1 MREAILYKRGI
12 HHSVCDS
19 RKEVF
24 QVCLENVFLPLVKS
38 GVANVFFA
46 LHSTESVIRQRNI
59 IDQICIDTFLDI
71 FQFGF
76 WWINDSCPI
85 LAAVNGYILWLVF
98 SFVSLLIRLNDS
110 DPTVELFYIVHNTSH
125 PFFRFAENDVAKNI
139 GFLSIKNK
147 RDVTSQASSE

>member
-1 MREAILYKRGI
+1 M
-12 HHSVCDS
+12 
-19 RKEVF
+19 
-24 QVCLENVFLPLVKS
+24 KS
-38 GVANVFFA
+38 GVANVIFA

-139 GFLSIKNK
+139 GFLNK
-147 RDVTSQASSE
+147 HKK